1 MVEIAKHTKHVSGLP
16 VTSGAD
22 AGGDPGPFTALGV
35 YLGIKAAIREGLKTD
50 SAKDVRIAIQGVG
63 SVGGG
68 VARRLAAEGAKLT
81 LADVNLARAKALAEE
96 LGAELA
102 DSAAIMELEAAVL
115 CPTALGALLT
125 AGRTAT
131 RPAPLASGG
140 ATNHLA
146 TPPH

>member
-68 VARRLAAEGAKLT
+68 VRSEEHTSELQSLMRTSYAVFCLKKKKYNSHSLIRRLSVIYRSNTQRILSIYPATITHHT
-81 LADVNLARAKALAEE
+81 LHLYRL
-96 LGAELA
+96 
-102 DSAAIMELEAAVL
+102 
-115 CPTALGALLT
+115 PT
-125 AGRTAT
+125 
-131 RPAPLASGG
+131 
-140 ATNHLA
+140 
-146 TPPH
+146 

>member
-1 MVEIAKHTKHVSGLP
+1 MVEIAKHTKHGSGPP
-16 VTSGAD
+16 VASGAD

-81 LADVNLARAKALAEE
+81 LAEVNLARAKEPAEE
-96 LGAELA
+96 MGAELA
-102 DSAAIMELEAAVL
+102 NSAALMEVEEDRVSHNAPGAI
-115 CPTALGALLT
+115 PT
-125 AGRTAT
+125 
-131 RPAPLASGG
+131 
-140 ATNHLA
+140 
-146 TPPH
+146 